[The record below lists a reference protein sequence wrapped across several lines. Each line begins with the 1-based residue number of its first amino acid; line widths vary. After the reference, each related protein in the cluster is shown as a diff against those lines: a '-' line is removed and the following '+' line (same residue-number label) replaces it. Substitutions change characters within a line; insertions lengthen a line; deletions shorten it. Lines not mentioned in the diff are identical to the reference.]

1 MISGN
6 ASNSCRKV
14 CDLSLTFQTHFT
26 ENLRQFKF
34 IHVQAVNCMRANK
47 LKNKYIYSLGNIEEP
62 VYLRLTQLCTI
73 RKFQSVYNYRVLTL
87 SIWFGFENL
96 MKLPKNLKIVFQS
109 LEYTSTNHRLPL
121 EIDGIY

>member
-1 MISGN
+1 
-6 ASNSCRKV
+6 
-14 CDLSLTFQTHFT
+14 
-26 ENLRQFKF
+26 
-34 IHVQAVNCMRANK
+34 MRANK

-109 LEYTSTNHRLPL
+109 LEYKYQSQTPPWNRWNILVIEAHTLCDKNSVGDFRFVLDACTTLQN
-121 EIDGIY
+121 YNN